1 MCIAFYKK
9 PWYVFLWAVLCHH
22 TWGQQY
28 YVNIVIM
35 CVRPTQTTFTAKHS
49 FILRFS
55 LVIFPG
61 SPPWFIFEVVRPSS
75 LVVNALCFFLSI
87 MLGVGQGRTGTLRT
101 EDRYYAQLGVVCFL
115 FFLFSLLDHLPP
127 SLIFLC
133 AYLLFPVCVYTR

>member
-1 MCIAFYKK
+1 MIRIFMSSVVPSYLRAT
-9 PWYVFLWAVLCHH
+9 VLCKYCDH
-22 TWGQQY
+22 
-28 YVNIVIM
+28 
-35 CVRPTQTTFTAKHS
+35 VRPANPNKHS

-61 SPPWFIFEVVRPSS
+61 SPHWFIFKVVRPSS